1 MLEHYILPLA
11 PYVIAAI
18 ISVLCVFFFLCLE
31 NEIRKLKRGAIRP
44 SRAKEASLQELK
56 AKVDDLSMR
65 LRDAEERAGITELPP
80 VPKASLNLNKRTQV
94 IRMSRRGEPAEN
106 IAAYLSIPRK
116 EVELLLKIHGLILNG
131 TNVLNRSNKA
141 S

>member
-11 PYVIAAI
+11 PYILAALN
-18 ISVLCVFFFLCLE
+18 SVLCMFFFLCLE
-31 NEIRKLKRGAIRP
+31 NEIRLLKKGSIRP
-44 SRAKEASLQELK
+44 NPLKDASLQDLK

-65 LRDAEERAGITELPP
+65 LRDAEDRAGIQELPP
-80 VPKASLNLNKRTQV
+80 APKASLNLNKRTQV
-94 IRMSRRGEPAEN
+94 IRMSRRGETAEN

-116 EVELLLKIHGLILNG
+116 EVELLLKIHGIILSG
-131 TNVLNRSNKA
+131 PNVGNRSDKA